1 MCRRGKEQE
10 KQANTPLQAYL
21 ELPYLEILSPL
32 ESTFSKRDSSSTILE
47 SKGSSEDHKSVRDH
61 TSLESTKLDSSFTES
76 LQKGLEFLQG
86 RIIIV

>member
-1 MCRRGKEQE
+1 MQE
-10 KQANTPLQAYL
+10 KQADAPLQAYL
-21 ELPYLEILSPL
+21 ELPYFEILSPL
-32 ESTFSKRDSSSTILE
+32 EFTFSKRDSSSTILE
-47 SKGSSEDHKSVRDH
+47 SKSSSENHKSVREH